1 MHRLVL
7 TCFAATAVLLA
18 PCAPANAWQA
28 APSTQATRPVELTT
42 LIDQAKAAMMANPAD
57 ALTLIAAAETLL
69 DAGVGDRDAGSDTDL
84 ATIWWLESEA
94 LTRLGRPID
103 AKPVALRA
111 LAQLGAEPERTKLYA
126 DIMVSLGRINK
137 STSEYGLA
145 FENFQHAYE
154 VYRAIGDRRSE
165 SIVLQSIGSI
175 YTDAH
180 QYQRAVEYYDDA
192 TDRYTGDPAL
202 ELAANNNL
210 GNAYRELGQY
220 NEALEHFERARVLAA
235 EMGSGTL
242 QARILNNIATLHIA
256 FGEFEAAAQAIDT
269 AFATIDDPVHSE
281 WARFLWGARA
291 RIAYGRGQYRL
302 AQSDIGHTFDGVS
315 LDETTQSFAEYHA
328 AAADIYQALTLWDLA
343 VPHLRAFKRL
353 DDEGRDVAASANTTL
368 LAAQFDFAE
377 QELQIEQLR
386 TDGLERN
393 FELANARA
401 RQRMI
406 GLSGLLALS
415 FFGLFLI
422 YIRHRSSREQQ
433 RVLEKALYVDLDT
446 GLPSRAAAERAI
458 GDLSERE
465 RRPVTLI
472 ALGIERHKHLENALG
487 FVKASQLKTVMAERI
502 AEEVNVELVTLLAPD
517 ILGVLLPV
525 PDADA
530 ALPAAEQMR
539 RCFNTPVTLDGVEI
553 DVAVTAGLYA
563 GTSAETCV
571 KNAVI
576 ALDQAR
582 ESCCATAI
590 FDAIRFGDPEQNLT
604 LMSRML
610 AATRNGEMVMQYQPK
625 LHLPTGSYLAAE
637 ALCRWTDGEHG
648 TMSPDTFIPLAE
660 ETGHIRDFTKWALEQ
675 VVRDQHALRAAG
687 HDITLAVNISGSL
700 ISDTDFA
707 ELALR
712 IALQAPGRIS
722 FEVTETAAM
731 QNAER
736 ALANLEKWA
745 AAGIKLA
752 IDDYGTGLSS
762 LAYLKTL
769 PSHELKLD
777 RAFVTHMASSQR
789 DRMLV
794 KSTSDLAHGLGLEMT
809 AEGVETL
816 EALALLKLIGCDWAQ
831 GYVLSKAVPLAELSE
846 FLTAN
851 PEMKNLPNMPTRAE
865 GLAR

>member
-1 MHRLVL
+1 MRRLVL
-7 TCFAATAVLLA
+7 TCFAATVAWLA
-18 PCAPANAWQA
+18 PSAPASAWQSA
-28 APSTQATRPVELTT
+28 VREQATLASPITA
-42 LIDQAKAAMMANPAD
+42 LIDQAKGAMMANPAE
-57 ALTLIAAAETLL
+57 ALTHIAAAEALL
-69 DAGVGDRDAGSDTDL
+69 NTNVNGGEVDTEL
-84 ATIWWLESEA
+84 ATVWWLESEA
-94 LTRLGRPID
+94 LARLGRPLE

-126 DIMVSLGRINK
+126 DILVSLGRVNK
-137 STSEYGLA
+137 VTGEYGLS
-145 FENFQHAYE
+145 FENFQHAYRIYQE
-154 VYRAIGDRRSE
+154 IGDRRSE

-180 QYQRAVEYYDDA
+180 QYQRAVEYYDNA
-192 TDRYTGDPAL
+192 SNRYHGDRAL
-202 ELAANNNL
+202 ELSANNNL
-210 GNAYRELGQY
+210 GNAYRQLGQY

-235 EMGSGTL
+235 EMESGSL
-242 QARILNNIATLHIA
+242 QARILNNIAALHIA
-256 FGEFEAAAQAIDT
+256 FGEFDAAAQAIDM
-269 AFATIDDPVHSE
+269 AFAEIDDPVHSE

-291 RIAYGRGQYRL
+291 RIAYGRGDYR
-302 AQSDIGHTFDGVS
+302 AAAADIGRTFDGIS
-315 LDETTQSFAEYHA
+315 LDATTQSFVDYHA

-353 DDEGRDVAASANTTL
+353 DDEGRDVAASANTSL

-386 TDGLERN
+386 TNSLEQN
-393 FELANARA
+393 LELTNARA

-406 GLSGLLALS
+406 GLSSLLALS
-415 FFGLFLI
+415 FLGLFLI
-422 YIRHRSSREQQ
+422 YIRHRTSREQQ

-446 GLPSRAAAERAI
+446 GLPSRAATERAI
-458 GDLSERE
+458 GERTERE
-465 RRPVTLI
+465 CRPVTLV

-487 FVKASQLKTVMAERI
+487 FVKSSQLKTVMAERI
-502 AEEVNVELVTLLAPD
+502 TAQVEVDLVTSLAPD
-517 ILGVLLPV
+517 ILGVLLAIS
-525 PDADA
+525 DADA
-530 ALPAAEQMR
+530 ALPVAEQMR
-539 RCFNTPVTLDGVEI
+539 QCFNTPVMLDGIEI

-563 GTSAETCV
+563 GTTAETCV

-582 ESCCATAI
+582 ESCSATAV
-590 FDAIRFGDPEQNLT
+590 FDAVRFGDPEQNLT

-610 AATRNGEMVMQYQPK
+610 AATRNGDMVMHYQPK
-625 LHLPTGSYLAAE
+625 LHLPSGCYLAAE
-637 ALCRWTDGEHG
+637 ALCRWSDSEHG
-648 TMSPDTFIPLAE
+648 AMPPDAFIPLAE
-660 ETGHIRDFTKWALEQ
+660 ETGHIREFTKWSLEQ

-687 HDITLAVNISGSL
+687 HDIMLAVNISGSL
-700 ISDTDFA
+700 ISDTEFA

-745 AAGIKLA
+745 AADIKLA

-809 AEGVETL
+809 AEGVETP

-831 GYVLSKAVPLAELSE
+831 GFALSKAVPLAELSE
-846 FLTAN
+846 FLIAN
-851 PEMKNLPNMPTRAE
+851 PEMKNLPSVPKRTKRS
-865 GLAR
+865 AR

>member
-1 MHRLVL
+1 
-7 TCFAATAVLLA
+7 
-18 PCAPANAWQA
+18 
-28 APSTQATRPVELTT
+28 
-42 LIDQAKAAMMANPAD
+42 
-57 ALTLIAAAETLL
+57 
-69 DAGVGDRDAGSDTDL
+69 
-84 ATIWWLESEA
+84 
-94 LTRLGRPID
+94 
-103 AKPVALRA
+103 
-111 LAQLGAEPERTKLYA
+111 
-126 DIMVSLGRINK
+126 
-137 STSEYGLA
+137 
-145 FENFQHAYE
+145 
-154 VYRAIGDRRSE
+154 
-165 SIVLQSIGSI
+165 
-175 YTDAH
+175 
-180 QYQRAVEYYDDA
+180 
-192 TDRYTGDPAL
+192 
-202 ELAANNNL
+202 
-210 GNAYRELGQY
+210 
-220 NEALEHFERARVLAA
+220 
-235 EMGSGTL
+235 
-242 QARILNNIATLHIA
+242 
-256 FGEFEAAAQAIDT
+256 
-269 AFATIDDPVHSE
+269 
-281 WARFLWGARA
+281 
-291 RIAYGRGQYRL
+291 
-302 AQSDIGHTFDGVS
+302 
-315 LDETTQSFAEYHA
+315 
-328 AAADIYQALTLWDLA
+328 
-343 VPHLRAFKRL
+343 
-353 DDEGRDVAASANTTL
+353 
-368 LAAQFDFAE
+368 
-377 QELQIEQLR
+377 
-386 TDGLERN
+386 
-393 FELANARA
+393 
-401 RQRMI
+401 
-406 GLSGLLALS
+406 
-415 FFGLFLI
+415 
-422 YIRHRSSREQQ
+422 
-433 RVLEKALYVDLDT
+433 
-446 GLPSRAAAERAI
+446 
-458 GDLSERE
+458 
-465 RRPVTLI
+465 
-472 ALGIERHKHLENALG
+472 
-487 FVKASQLKTVMAERI
+487 
-502 AEEVNVELVTLLAPD
+502 
-517 ILGVLLPV
+517 
-525 PDADA
+525 
-530 ALPAAEQMR
+530 
-539 RCFNTPVTLDGVEI
+539 
-553 DVAVTAGLYA
+553 
-563 GTSAETCV
+563 
-571 KNAVI
+571 
-576 ALDQAR
+576 
-582 ESCCATAI
+582 
-590 FDAIRFGDPEQNLT
+590 
-604 LMSRML
+604 MSRML